1 MSTERSKALYEVLSP
16 WADVDPVTLKGLRAE
31 RPAQLEGKTIGL
43 FHMWKRASKPILAVL
58 EKRLKEKFPSAV
70 FSWYS
75 ESEINTPEIESPN
88 IAKYENWLKGVDK
101 VIFTYGD

>member
-1 MSTERSKALYEVLSP
+1 MAVEKRTDLYEVLSP
-16 WADVDPVTLKGLRAE
+16 WADVDPVTYKGLRAE
-31 RPAQLEGKTIGL
+31 RPANLEGKTIGL

-58 EKRLKEKFPSAV
+58 ERRLKAKYPSAQ

-75 ESEINTPEIESPN
+75 ESEINTPEVESRN
-88 IAKYENWLKGVDK
+88 LARYEDWLKGLDA